1 MRSGGVS
8 RGHSTSERR
17 GLSDRREEG
26 PNHSTQGNT
35 LNDSTDV
42 EQQQGTSYQMDL
54 FGPTKEVRRR
64 GRRDDGIVL
73 EPRPEQQASAA
84 LERSRALAYALMERV
99 CDPANLNKAYKRVTA
114 NKGAPGIDGMRTSE
128 LRAWLKE
135 HKEELVSELLSG
147 TYEPDPVRGVEI
159 PKPGGGV
166 RQLGI
171 PTVRDRF
178 VQQAIHQVLESILD
192 PTFSERSYGFRPGRS
207 AEDALT
213 KAQADISEGY
223 YVAVDI
229 DVSKFFDR
237 VSHDRL
243 MARLARYVGDKHLLR
258 IVRRFLEAGI
268 MQDGVCARR
277 HKGTPQGGPLS
288 PLLANLVLD
297 ELDKELEQRGH
308 RFCRYAD
315 DVQVYVGSRA
325 AGERVMAS
333 ITRFLEERLRLKVNR
348 EKSMIATGTKRT
360 FLGFRLLSSKMLGI
374 ASKRLRRAKARIRQ
388 ITRRNRGVSLERMIR
403 ELNSFLG
410 GWLHYYQLA
419 AMKKHLRTLDG
430 RIRWRLRCVR
440 LKQCEREFSIAK
452 FLQRRGLVEWRAW
465 EVAASDLGW
474 WPMAGL
480 PGARQAMPNAWF
492 DQQGLI
498 NLVDRYTTLTR

>member
-1 MRSGGVS
+1 M
-8 RGHSTSERR
+8 
-17 GLSDRREEG
+17 
-26 PNHSTQGNT
+26 
-35 LNDSTDV
+35 
-42 EQQQGTSYQMDL
+42 EQQEGTSYQMDL
-54 FGPTKEVRRR
+54 FGPTKEVRPR

-73 EPRPEQQASAA
+73 ESRAEQQASAA
-84 LERSRALAYALMERV
+84 LERSRALAYALVERV
-99 CDPANLNKAYKRVTA
+99 CDPSNLNKAYKRVTA

-171 PTVRDRF
+171 PTVRDRL
-178 VQQAIHQVLESILD
+178 VQQAIHQVLEPILD
-192 PTFSERSYGFRPGRS
+192 PTFSERSYGFRPGRR
-207 AEDALT
+207 AEDAL
-213 KAQADISEGY
+213 KQAQADISEGY

-237 VSHDRL
+237 VNHDRL

-268 MQDGVCARR
+268 MRGGVCARR

-333 ITRFLEERLRLKVNR
+333 ISRFLEERLRLKVNR
-348 EKSMIATGTKRT
+348 EKSMVATAHERT
-360 FLGFRLLSSKMLGI
+360 FLGFRLLSGKMLGI
-374 ASKRLRRAKARIRQ
+374 APKRLRRAKARIRQ
-388 ITRRNRGVSLERMIR
+388 ITRRNRGISLERMIR

-410 GWLHYYQLA
+410 GWLNYFQLA
-419 AMKKHLRTLDG
+419 AMKGHLQRLDEW
-430 RIRWRLRCVR
+430 IRRRLRCVR
-440 LKQCEREFSIAK
+440 IKQCKRSYGIAK
-452 FLQRRGLVEWRAW
+452 FLQRHGLPEWRAW
-465 EVAASDLGW
+465 LLALSSKGW
-474 WPMAGL
+474 YRMAGT
-480 PGARQAMPNAWF
+480 PQAVEAMPIAWF
-492 DQQGLI
+492 KEQGLI